1 AMKLKEETL
10 LFAGMVISVI
20 GSCLLLLAVFA
31 DLSFWLLI
39 AALFLVVSSVGMVN
53 TTSFS
58 LGMQRQGKA
67 AGSASAFLGILPFSG
82 GALVSPPCLSLHSSE
97 LPAIIRLYRWRL
109 LFSRVVC
116 WRLCCISCWQGIRD
130 KLGLGRRVFNKKA
143 LGFIPAPFK

>member
-1 AMKLKEETL
+1 YYF
-10 LFAGMVISVI
+10 LFAWH
-20 GSCLLLLAVFA
+20 A
-31 DLSFWLLI
+31 
-39 AALFLVVSSVGMVN
+39 
-53 TTSFS
+53 
-58 LGMQRQGKA
+58 A
-67 AGSASAFLGILPFSG
+67 AGESGRKRLSISWDPAFFRRCACLSTM
-82 GALVSPPCLSLHSSE
+82 LVSPPCLSLHSSE